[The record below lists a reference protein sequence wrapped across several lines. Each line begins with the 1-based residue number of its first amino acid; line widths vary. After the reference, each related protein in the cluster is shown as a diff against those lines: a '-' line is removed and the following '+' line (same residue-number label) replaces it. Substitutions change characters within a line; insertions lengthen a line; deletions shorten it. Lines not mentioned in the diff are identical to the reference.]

1 MPNSSSPEV
10 NYALLDDFSI
20 FKASGADALEFLQN
34 QFTQDIKLVTKE
46 RAQLSAWC
54 NAKGRSLASFLIW
67 QDAEATDSF
76 YLLIKKDILE
86 PTLKRLKMFVFR
98 NKVELEELDAPILGL
113 WSEDKGLQYAPEALG
128 GKDAFAV
135 YQHNGQHWI
144 RFPAHGSEQRYL
156 LVVLS
161 SQNTAEF
168 NLPQT
173 LPQSSDF
180 KYVASDASYWRALD
194 ITHAIAWIELANREE
209 FIPQSINYDAIGA
222 VNFKKGCFPGQ
233 EVVARSHY
241 RGTLKRRSFIAYTS
255 KEAREI
261 TVGADIYQGE
271 HPNGQVVNIA
281 HLPDDKGTWVLFET
295 RLEAVDGSND
305 EVLRLGAVDGPE
317 LTVQAPPYPLEK
329 PEN

>member
-1 MPNSSSPEV
+1 MPNSSSPGV
-10 NYALLDDFSI
+10 NYALLDEFSV
-20 FKASGADALEFLQN
+20 FKASGADTLEFLQN
-34 QFTQDIKLVTKE
+34 QLTQDINLVSTE
-46 RAQLSAWC
+46 QAQLSAWC

-67 QDAEATDSF
+67 QDAEASDSF

-98 NKVELEELDAPILGL
+98 NKVELEELNAPILGL

-128 GKDAFAV
+128 GKGDFAV
-135 YQHNGQHWI
+135 HQHSGQHWI
-144 RFPAHGSEQRYL
+144 RFPARGSEQRYL
-156 LVVLS
+156 LVLSAQNRADFVLS
-161 SQNTAEF
+161 
-168 NLPQT
+168 QT

-180 KYVASDASYWRALD
+180 EYISSDTTYWAALD
-194 ITHAIAWIELANREE
+194 IIHAIAWIELANREE

-241 RGTLKRRSFIAYTS
+241 RGTLKRRAFIAYTGQ
-255 KEAREI
+255 EATEV
-261 TVGADIYQGE
+261 TVGADIYQGDR
-271 HPNGQVVNIA
+271 PNGQVINIA
-281 HLPDDKGTWVLFET
+281 HLPDNKGTWVLFET
-295 RLEAVDGSND
+295 RLEAVDGSSD
-305 EVLRLGAVDGPE
+305 EILCLGAKDGPE